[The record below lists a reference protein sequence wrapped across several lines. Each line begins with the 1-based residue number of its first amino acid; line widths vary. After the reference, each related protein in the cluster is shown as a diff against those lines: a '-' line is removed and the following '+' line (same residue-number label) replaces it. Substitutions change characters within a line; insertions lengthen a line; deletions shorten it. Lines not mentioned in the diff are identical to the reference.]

1 MRKIILI
8 IILVFSIII
17 LVFLISVCSSKPEEV
32 TVDLSDLQSRRDE
45 MHYENDIIQMIH
57 VEYNQYFSGIYMEN
71 HVIGVCIKSDIP
83 ESVIDILEESYIP
96 YKFVKYNYTELINIY
111 YLVVTHEKF
120 GEYGGAG
127 IDFSDNSIEV
137 YMPIGYIFPEEFS
150 NYVEEGTIILIE
162 SDLEATF

>member
-1 MRKIILI
+1 MVL
-8 IILVFSIII
+8 
-17 LVFLISVCSSKPEEV
+17 LISGCSNKPEEV
-32 TVDLSDLQSRRDE
+32 IIDLSDLQSDRDE
-45 MHYENDIIQMIH
+45 MHYDNDIIQMIH
-57 VEYNQYFSGIYMEN
+57 VEYNQYFSGVYMEDN
-71 HVIGVCIKSDIP
+71 VIGVGIKNDIP
-83 ESVIDILEESYIP
+83 KSVIDLLEESDIP

-111 YLVVTHEKF
+111 YLVLVHEKF